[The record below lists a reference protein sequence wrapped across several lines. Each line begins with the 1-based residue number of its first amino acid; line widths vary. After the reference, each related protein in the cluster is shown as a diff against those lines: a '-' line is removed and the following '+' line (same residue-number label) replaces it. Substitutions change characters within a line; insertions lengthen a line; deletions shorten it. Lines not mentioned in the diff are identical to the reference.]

1 MLGPLLP
8 SLALLTALAG
18 APADT
23 TLTLGTR
30 PTLVAFFGVS
40 AAMLEQEPMLE
51 QVLTDFQFSLE
62 RARPEIEGLQVDVH
76 EIYDQV
82 IELRTGDG
90 ALSVPVTQGLP
101 VGYYFWAPGQ
111 PGGHLPGR
119 ARGLG
124 RGDGSARLPRGRARR
139 DRGDAQALRAGSVA
153 RSLQPRTE
161 SPANVSGRPGA
172 RVGGAAGP
180 QPCGGR

>member
-1 MLGPLLP
+1 VLGPLLP

-111 PGGHLPGR
+111 P
-119 ARGLG
+119 AVICRGV
-124 RGDGSARLPRGRARR
+124 RVDS
-139 DRGDAQALRAGSVA
+139 DVV
-153 RSLQPRTE
+153 T
-161 SPANVSGRPGA
+161 GA
-172 RVGGAAGP
+172 RVFLEDVRGGTAEMLKRCERVP
-180 QPCGGR
+180 